1 MHPPGTCSLHSRPAR
16 QATPQL
22 HERAGHLVAH
32 GRLAL
37 VVMHGRG
44 SRVSV
49 TGMSSARCLGGG
61 GGGSDGMS
69 TGSALGAHDA
79 CLERRARSG
88 AGCAC

>member
-1 MHPPGTCSLHSRPAR
+1 MHPPGTCSLHARPAR